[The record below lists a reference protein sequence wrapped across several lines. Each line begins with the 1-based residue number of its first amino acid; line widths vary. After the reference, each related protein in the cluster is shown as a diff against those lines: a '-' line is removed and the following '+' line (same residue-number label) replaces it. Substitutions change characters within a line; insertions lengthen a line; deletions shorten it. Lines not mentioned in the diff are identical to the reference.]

1 MAWFRRGKKSDQDV
15 SKGSESSIVEA
26 GTAASATS
34 STDTVTAEDTPQA
47 PVLGIERGPWDAGI
61 VDGDEGYLKLG
72 AIWVPAIEGLML
84 TFEMDQAQS
93 EVTAVQ
99 VVRGDSTIQ
108 LQAFAAPRTAG
119 LWDEIRAEIA
129 EGIHAQ
135 GATAVEEEGEFG
147 TELLVSINGGA
158 MRFIGVDGPRWL
170 LRGVITGRGAVD
182 PAAAEPL
189 RELLRHVVVDR
200 GDGPMGPRELLSLEL
215 PTDGEADPEGAAADT
230 DSVAGDDLDPFTRGP
245 EITEIR

>member
-1 MAWFRRGKKSDQDV
+1 MAWFRRGKKYDQDV
-15 SKGSESSIVEA
+15 SEGSESSIVEA

-34 STDTVTAEDTPQA
+34 STDTVTDEDTPQA
-47 PVLGIERGPWDAGI
+47 PVLGIERGPWDAGS

-129 EGIHAQ
+129 EGIHARFVA
-135 GATAVEEEGEFG
+135 GKTVGEGFETVGGAVEP
-147 TELLVSINGGA
+147 L
-158 MRFIGVDGPRWL
+158 
-170 LRGVITGRGAVD
+170 
-182 PAAAEPL
+182 AAAGV
-189 RELLRHVVVDR
+189 RA
-200 GDGPMGPRELLSLEL
+200 LEY
-215 PTDGEADPEGAAADT
+215 
-230 DSVAGDDLDPFTRGP
+230 
-245 EITEIR
+245 